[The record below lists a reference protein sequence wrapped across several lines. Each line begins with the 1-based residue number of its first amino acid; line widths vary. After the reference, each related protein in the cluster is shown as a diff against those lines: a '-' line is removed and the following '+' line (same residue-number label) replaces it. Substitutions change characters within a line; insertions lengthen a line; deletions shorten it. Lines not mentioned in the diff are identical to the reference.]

1 MSLFS
6 LRGTSQSSRTRL
18 VWLLVAWVC
27 SWTGHAG
34 AGTNSVEEFFK
45 NPQYLGVKI
54 SPDGTHLA
62 AAAPADGRMN
72 LVVIS
77 LKERKG
83 GRLTRMMD
91 ADVVDF
97 HWVNNDRLVYSLGNI
112 NEPSG
117 SRKKH
122 VGGLFAVDRDGK
134 NARVLE
140 PTLDSLRSSGQLVPR
155 LSSFLARTKEPSDEI
170 VALSNDRNAKNPD
183 VYRLNT
189 KTGRKTLLTWENP
202 GRVADWVLDK
212 EGAPRAAVSLDE
224 KLRATIWWRS
234 SAEAKWVELAQ
245 FDLFEKNFVP
255 LDFGYDGTLY
265 VLSNLGRDK
274 YALYTYDPE
283 KKALK
288 DLIFEHA
295 QVDVGWT
302 NGVTPDP
309 SALIFDPKTKKL
321 VGVRHEG
328 LKPGVQWLDPVWA
341 KVQASLDAALTPQVN
356 LFRPPEEGSNR
367 MVVYSYSDRHSGTW
381 YLFDAAAKQ
390 IEEVVSMR
398 PWLKESDLVEMQ
410 PLVFKARDGLDIPAY
425 LFLPKGSEGKK
436 LPLVVNIHGGPHV
449 RADYWG
455 LQMWGPMESQFLA
468 QNGYAVLLTNFRM
481 TPGFGHKL
489 YTAGLRQ
496 IGKAMQE
503 DIEDG
508 VDHLVAKGLVDP
520 ARVCLYGASYGGYA
534 TLWGLI
540 KTPDKYQCGIAA
552 LAVTDLELQLT
563 STQGD
568 TVYSDEGSYYWARM
582 VGDPKA
588 EADALRAVSPARHAD
603 KIKAPTMLV
612 FGEADGRVPL
622 EQGERM
628 KAALEKAGKRT
639 EWIVKAEEGH
649 GFSKLENRIDMY
661 SRMLK
666 FLDEH
671 LGGAKTVR

>member
-1 MSLFS
+1 MSFRHFAFCVRQLAPAFAAVLMTPWIGS
-6 LRGTSQSSRTRL
+6 
-18 VWLLVAWVC
+18 AWA
-27 SWTGHAG
+27 T
-34 AGTNSVEEFFK
+34 TNTIEEFFK
-45 NPQYLGVKI
+45 NPQYYGVKL

-62 AAAPADGRMN
+62 ATAPADGRMN
-72 LVVIS
+72 LAVIS

-83 GRLTRMMD
+83 GRLTRMKD

-97 HWVNNDRLVYSLGNI
+97 HWVSNDRLVYSLGNI

-117 SRKKH
+117 SRKKY
-122 VGGLFAVDRDGK
+122 VGGLFAVDKDGK

-140 PTLDSLRSSGQLVPR
+140 PTVESQVNLGQNVIR
-155 LSSFLARTKEPSDEI
+155 MSSFLARTKEPSDEI
-170 VALSNDRNAKNPD
+170 IALANDRNLKSPD

-189 KTGRKTLLTWENP
+189 RTGRKTLLTWENP

-212 EGAPRAAVSLDE
+212 DGVPRAAVSLDE

-234 SAEAKWVELAQ
+234 NGEAKWVELAQ
-245 FDLFEKNFVP
+245 YDLFEKNFLP
-255 LDFGYDGTLY
+255 LDFGYDGSFY

-274 YALYTYDPE
+274 YAIYTYDAE
-283 KKALK
+283 RKALK
-288 DLIFEHA
+288 DLVLEHA
-295 QVDVGWT
+295 EVDVAMA
-302 NGVTPDP
+302 NGAGPDP
-309 SALIFDPKTKKL
+309 SSLIFDPKTKKL
-321 VGVRHEG
+321 AGVRYEG
-328 LKPGVQWLDPVWA
+328 LKPGVKWFDAQWE
-341 KVQASLDAALTPQVN
+341 KTQASLDASLNSRVN
-356 LFRPPEEGSNR
+356 LFRPPEDGSSR
-367 MVVYSYSDRHSGTW
+367 SVVYSFSDRHSGTW

-390 IEEVVSMR
+390 IEEVFSMR

-410 PLVFKARDGLDIPAY
+410 ALVFKARDGLEIPAY

-436 LPLVVNIHGGPHV
+436 LPLIVNIHGGPHV

-489 YTAGLRQ
+489 FTSGIRQ

-540 KTPDKYQCGIAA
+540 KTPDKYRCGVAA
-552 LAVTDLELQLT
+552 LAVTDLDLQLT
-563 STQGD
+563 STRGD
-568 TVYSDEGSYYWARM
+568 TVTNEEGYYFWTRM
-582 VGDPKA
+582 VGDPKK
-588 EADALRAVSPARHAD
+588 ETEALRAVSPAYHAA

-612 FGEADGRVPL
+612 FGEADMRVPL
-622 EQGERM
+622 EQGEKM
-628 KAALEKAGKRT
+628 KAALEKAGKQT
-639 EWIVKAEEGH
+639 EWIVKPEEGH
-649 GFSKLENRIDMY
+649 GFSKLENRVDMY

-666 FLDEH
+666 FFNEN
-671 LGGAKTVR
+671 LGVRHAGN